1 MLAGLGLNGSY
12 RKDGVEIFTLGGAE
26 SCAEIPLILSSG
38 AVLSWNG
45 RLDNRV
51 DCIAFAGDGV
61 SEASSDAAVVGAC
74 YARWGTE
81 FLGKLLG
88 DWALSVWSP
97 AERSLVLARDAM
109 GMWPLYYSA
118 KTNRILWSTILDP
131 LALEAGNTALEREY
145 LAGWL
150 GKFPAAHLTPYRG
163 VYAVP
168 PSCHVR
174 FANGRITSTR
184 FWDFNPGKTI
194 HYKTDADYEH
204 HLLDVFRESVRR
216 RLRSS
221 MPVLAELSGGMD
233 SSAIV
238 SMGDVVLSEGNC
250 ETSRLDTV
258 SYYDALE
265 PNWNEQPYF
274 ESVERKRGRVGC
286 HINVQSQVFFAGE
299 LRAKRFRPT
308 PSEHGIAPSANEQLR
323 ELLLANGYRVVLSGL
338 GGDEVAGG
346 VPSPSPELRDLI
358 AAGRFRTLAGKLK
371 QWALVQRRPW
381 ILLLRE
387 ALSGFLPASGANHSR
402 DMDQPSWLAPD
413 FVREYG
419 EALAGYPRRIRLFA
433 VRPPFDEAMMTVDA
447 LRRQIAALAPP
458 RDPVYERRYP
468 FLDRDLL
475 EFLFAIPR
483 EQLVRP
489 GERRSLMRRAFRG
502 IVPDEILD
510 RKRKGF
516 RARSSLAALT
526 SERETLEDLTTG
538 MRLDSLGIVRES
550 EFRAALETARRG
562 GELSAQCLR
571 ALAVEIWLRDAGV
584 PSEQMPY
591 LAALTGASNLKQF

>member
-1 MLAGLGLNGSY
+1 MIASLELDGSY
-12 RKDGVEIFTLGGAE
+12 RKDGVEIFTLSRTE
-26 SCAEIPLILSSG
+26 SCTERPLILSSG

-51 DCIAFAGDGV
+51 NCIALAGEGV

-81 FLGKLLG
+81 SLGKLLG

-109 GMWPLYYSA
+109 GIRSLYYSA
-118 KTNRILWSTILDP
+118 NTNRILWSTILDP
-131 LALEAGNTALEREY
+131 LVLEAGNTSFEREY

-168 PSCHVR
+168 PSCYAR

-194 HYKTDADYEH
+194 HYKTDTEYEH
-204 HLLDVFRESVRR
+204 HFLNVFRESVSR

-238 SMGDVVLSEGNC
+238 SMGDVVLSEDNR
-250 ETSRLDTV
+250 ETPRLDTV

-265 PNWNEQPYF
+265 PNWDEQPYF
-274 ESVERKRGRVGC
+274 ESVERKRGRAGC
-286 HINVQSQVFFAGE
+286 HINVQSQVFFAGA

-308 PSEHGIAPSANEQLR
+308 PSEHGIAPQANERFR
-323 ELLLANGYRVVLSGL
+323 ELLLARGYRVVLSGF
-338 GGDEVAGG
+338 GGDEVTGG

-358 AAGRFRTLAGKLK
+358 AAGRFRTLAGRLK

-387 ALSGFLPASGANHSR
+387 ALSGFLPVSGSSGFR
-402 DMDQPSWLAPD
+402 DAESVSWLAPD
-413 FVREYG
+413 FIEECG
-419 EALAGYPRRIRLFA
+419 QALAGYRRCIRLSA
-433 VRPPFDEAMMTVDA
+433 VRPSFDEAMMTVDA
-447 LRRQIAALAPP
+447 LRRQVAALAPP
-458 RDPVYERRYP
+458 RSPVYERRYP

-489 GERRSLMRRAFRG
+489 GERRSLMRRALRG

-510 RKRKGF
+510 RKRKAF

-538 MRLDSLGIVRES
+538 MRLDSLGIVREVK
-550 EFRAALETARRG
+550 FREALETARRG
-562 GELSAQCLR
+562 GELSAQLLR
-571 ALAVEIWLRDAGV
+571 ALALEIWLRDAEV
-584 PSEQMPY
+584 PIERTPS
-591 LAALTGASNLKQF
+591 